1 MDKLIELKSNEAVTT
16 SLQVAEHFGK
26 RHDKLLVEIE
36 RKYADLI
43 GKGCTQNGGHPFFI
57 KGEYTHP
64 QNRQKYPIFYMNRDG
79 FSLLVMGFT
88 GKKALEWKV
97 KYIQAFNEMEKLL
110 TEKQTKT
117 WLETRQ
123 ESKLTRKSE
132 TEVIKKFVDYAREQG
147 SDNADK
153 YYVIFSKLANK
164 TANITERDMA
174 TTFQLNS
181 LTFIENIIL
190 HTIECQLMLG
200 TEYHEIYQKC
210 KKAIDEFKDLTDYE
224 SLAIRG

>member
-1 MDKLIELKSNEAVTT
+1 MDKLIELKGNKAVTT

-26 RHDKLLVEIE
+26 RHDSILRNIDSILKDSENA
-36 RKYADLI
+36 KMW
-43 GKGCTQNGGHPFFI
+43 F
-57 KGEYTHP
+57 
-64 QNRQKYPIFYMNRDG
+64 QKSSYKVAENNKTYPLYYMNRDG